1 MIADLIRS
9 CKTEAAVYLLLTD
22 YIEIMRGHQNGCRL
36 PLLVTRLPIG
46 GRSDVAQ
53 RFRQLIAALLEP
65 SSNVDQPALIV
76 IIEALRAF
84 GAAVSDSTDIGHHCH
99 ATEVS
104 PHRFMICQRAHDFLS
119 YSSGTVPMRSLET
132 A

>member
-1 MIADLIRS
+1 MEQGGVMIADLIRS

-22 YIEIMRGHQNGCRL
+22 YIETMRRHQNGCRL

-53 RFRQLIAALLEP
+53 RFRHLISALLEP
-65 SSNVDQPALIV
+65 SSKIDQSALIV

-84 GAAVSDSTDIGHHCH
+84 GAAVCQLTMLDVESITLPELKYAH
-99 ATEVS
+99 A
-104 PHRFMICQRAHDFLS
+104 A
-119 YSSGTVPMRSLET
+119 
-132 A
+132 

>member
-9 CKTEAAVYLLLTD
+9 CKTDAAVYLLLTD
-22 YIEIMRGHQNGCRL
+22 YIETMRFQNGCRL

-53 RFRQLIAALLEP
+53 RFRHLISALLEP
-65 SSNVDQPALIV
+65 SSKIDQSALIV

-84 GAAVSDSTDIGHHCH
+84 GAAVCQLTMLDVESITLPELKYAH
-99 ATEVS
+99 A
-104 PHRFMICQRAHDFLS
+104 A
-119 YSSGTVPMRSLET
+119 
-132 A
+132 